1 MKNKLIF
8 TLMFLTVLSC
18 SSDDKNTPSVDV
30 SLLYG
35 QWFHINL
42 CPNQNNLVLNNNGTY
57 VHTYSGNFCDNNDND
72 TYQFTGTYIIL
83 GNNITFNQISE
94 EIIENGDAINTPV
107 SVFSTLIHQKIIVLE
122 ENELIIERKFKI
134 DQYFYN
140 NWHFTK

>member
-8 TLMFLTVLSC
+8 TLMFLIVLSC
-18 SSDDKNTPSVDV
+18 SSNDSNTPSVDV
-30 SLLYG
+30 SLLHG
-35 QWFHINL
+35 KWFHVNL
-42 CPNQNNLVLNNNGTY
+42 CPNQNNLVLNNNATY

-72 TYQFTGTYIIL
+72 TYQFTGTYTII
-83 GNNITFNQISE
+83 GNNITFNQATE
-94 EIIENGDAINTPV
+94 EIIENGDVLNLPT
-107 SVFSTLIHQKIIVLE
+107 SDFTTLIHQKIIVLE